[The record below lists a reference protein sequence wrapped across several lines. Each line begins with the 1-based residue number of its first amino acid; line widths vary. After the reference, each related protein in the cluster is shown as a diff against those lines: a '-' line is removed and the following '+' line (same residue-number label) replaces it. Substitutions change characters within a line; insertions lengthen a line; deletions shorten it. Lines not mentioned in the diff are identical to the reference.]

1 MPQAVSLWPPECNVL
16 TLAITHSGERSQ
28 GNTERRILCNLKM
41 TTLLRIA
48 A

>member
-16 TLAITHSGERSQ
+16 PLAITHSGERSQ

>member
-16 TLAITHSGERSQ
+16 TSQSHSGERSQ
-28 GNTERRILCNLKM
+28 GNTERRILCNFKM
-41 TTLLRIA
+41 TTLLPIA

>member
-1 MPQAVSLWPPECNVL
+1 VPQAVSLWLPECNVL

-28 GNTERRILCNLKM
+28 DNTERRILCNFKM
-41 TTLLRIA
+41 STLLPIA